1 MWEQC
6 VLSLQLF
13 TKFKIILKFFFKKYI
28 LKKKSKPDHLFCS
41 KLSKGFLSYRLY
53 DLALNHLSD
62 LLSSFPS
69 CWPLDM
75 PQTFLTYSQLRDFA
89 FALSTS

>member
-13 TKFKIILKFFFKKYI
+13 TKFKIILKLKKNTFKKR
-28 LKKKSKPDHLFCS
+28 KVSHLFCS
-41 KLSKGFLSYRLY
+41 KLSKGFLSYQLY

-62 LLSSFPS
+62 RLSSFSS
-69 CWPLDM
+69 CRPLDI
-75 PQTFLTYSQLRDFA
+75 PQTSLTYSQLRDFA